1 VKVFVVHTI
10 QNYWEIHIYDQ
21 DNLVEVIPTSVMFAR
36 LLIEQAGKK
45 FPDFAGNFKIR
56 VG

>member
-1 VKVFVVHTI
+1 MKVFVVHTI